1 MAKGGDDEGS
11 LEVGGQVSLELNQQ
25 AVGGEGSLELGV
37 SKSMVVTNSR
47 IVANDSYWR
56 LVASSGIVANGLNR

>member
-1 MAKGGDDEGS
+1 M
-11 LEVGGQVSLELNQQ
+11 GGQESLELNQQ
-25 AVGGEGSLELGV
+25 AMGGEGSLELGV